1 MVVLVGLA
9 GLAAGFLLGRTFR
22 RPGAGSPPPAP
33 DAPRASSADARP
45 SSADDVEEE
54 RRRFASVASHDLS
67 EPLRTIHGFAS
78 LLQRKYEGQLDDTA
92 DGYLRHI
99 LDGTRR
105 MQRLIDGLLV
115 YGRIGR
121 SGTAFE
127 EVELDG
133 VLRRVVED
141 LDVRVDE
148 SEATVLVDDLP
159 TVCGDRT
166 QLEQLFQ
173 NLLLN
178 ALKFHGDTP
187 PHVEVGAAREN
198 GGWRLTVADQGVG
211 VDPDQREAIFAMFTR
226 GGTGDSRGA
235 GIGLAVCA
243 RVVANHGGRIWVED
257 NPRGGSVFAFTLPD
271 DRAHR

>member
-1 MVVLVGLA
+1 MVVLAACA
-9 GLAAGFLLGRTFR
+9 GLAAGFLLGRSR
-22 RPGAGSPPPAP
+22 RPAPEPAV
-33 DAPRASSADARP
+33 DSSAERI
-45 SSADDVEEE
+45 EEE

-67 EPLRTIHGFAS
+67 EPLRTIHGFAA
-78 LLQRKYEGQLDDTA
+78 LLQRKYEGRLDDTA

-105 MQRLIDGLLV
+105 MQRLIDGLLA

-121 SGTAFE
+121 GGTAFE
-127 EVELDG
+127 EVDLDG

-148 SEATVLVDDLP
+148 SQATVIVDELP
-159 TVCGDRT
+159 TVHGDRT

-178 ALKFHGDTP
+178 ALKFHGGAP
-187 PHVEVGAAREN
+187 PHVEVGAARVAE
-198 GGWRLTVADQGVG
+198 GWELRVGDEGIGVP
-211 VDPDQREAIFAMFTR
+211 VDQREAIFAMFTR
-226 GGTGDSRGA
+226 GGAGDERGA

-271 DRAHR
+271 RPPAPGEQRPAAAATRAA